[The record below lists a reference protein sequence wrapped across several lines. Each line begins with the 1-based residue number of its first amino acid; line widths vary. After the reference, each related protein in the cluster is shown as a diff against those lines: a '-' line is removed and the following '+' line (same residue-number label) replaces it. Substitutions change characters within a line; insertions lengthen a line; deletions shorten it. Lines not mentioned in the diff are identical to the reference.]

1 MFAWYWTQATFKPL
15 HIESMGHKSAYNKS
29 QERVDVIYGYLLI
42 NGQKLNYISEIS
54 NMVIPYIALL
64 V

>member
-1 MFAWYWTQATFKPL
+1 
-15 HIESMGHKSAYNKS
+15 MGHKSAYNKS
-29 QERVDVIYGYLLI
+29 QERVDVIYVYMLI

-54 NMVIPYIALL
+54 NMVIPYMALL